1 MLLALPQPAVLA
13 TSVASYLVAPA
24 AGRRVTAWLE
34 YPAARATSPDAAARR
49 RADRL
54 VISDRAG
61 RRVQLVYDGGCAAAQ
76 ACDSVA
82 APQAGADTVLY
93 AVADGRHADLA
104 AATLERRPSRL
115 VAQMTQPPGG
125 GPPPFALAGPAA
137 VWYTAGTVRE
147 RPPDLKGAA
156 STLVAGP
163 AGGAVRAVVRR
174 EPVTAWIARTGAG
187 QDAVYEE
194 LDGGRPAVLY
204 RETRAGAQLTALAP
218 LDGGRVAVV
227 ALRDTGGS
235 RAASVL
241 LLTPGVPSPVVLAAS
256 APSPARQAYNPAL
269 SSFGQSVA
277 FRRRVGS
284 ERGLADQIVVLDV
297 LRGTTRIV
305 ASARLRVTR
314 LSDPSL
320 GYGRVV
326 WSSAQIARGR
336 LVRSSVLA
344 TPA

>member
-1 MLLALPQPAVLA
+1 MLVALPQPVVLA

-24 AGRRVTAWLE
+24 AGKRVTAWLE
-34 YPAARATSPDAAARR
+34 YPATHAGSPDAATRR
-49 RADRL
+49 RANRL
-54 VISDRAG
+54 VVSDRAG
-61 RRVQLVYDGGCAAAQ
+61 RRTQVVYDGGCAALQ
-76 ACDSVA
+76 RCDTVA

-104 AATLERRPSRL
+104 AATLERRPGRL

-125 GPPPFALAGPAA
+125 PPPFALAGPEA
-137 VWYTAGTVRE
+137 VWFTAGAVRH
-147 RPPDLKGAA
+147 RPPTLKQRA
-156 STLVAGP
+156 STLVGAP
-163 AGGAVRAVVRR
+163 PGGTLHAVVRR
-174 EPVTAWIARTGAG
+174 EPVTAWLARSAIG
-187 QDAVYEE
+187 QDAVYEQV
-194 LDGGRPAVLY
+194 DGGRPTLLY
-204 RETRAGAQLTALAP
+204 RETRAGVRLTALAP

-227 ALRDTGGS
+227 ALRSAGGT
-235 RAASVL
+235 RVASVL
-241 LLTPGVPSPVVLAAS
+241 LVTPGVPQPAVLTAS
-256 APSPARQAYNPAL
+256 VPSPSGRPYTPAL

-284 ERGLADQIVVLDV
+284 ERGLTDQIIVIDV
-297 LRGTTRIV
+297 LRGKTRVV
-305 ASARLRVTR
+305 ASTRLGSAR

-326 WSSAQIARGR
+326 WSSARIAGAH